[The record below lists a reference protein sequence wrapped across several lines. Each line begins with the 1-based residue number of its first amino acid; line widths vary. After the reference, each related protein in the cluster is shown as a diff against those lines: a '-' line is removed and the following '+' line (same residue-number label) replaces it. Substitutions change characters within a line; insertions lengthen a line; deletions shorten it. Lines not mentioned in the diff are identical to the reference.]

1 MLEPSGP
8 NAEQIKYWNEVA
20 GPKWVA
26 LQERID
32 SHIRSL
38 GRLAMERAEI
48 KPGERILDIG
58 CGCGDTTLDL
68 ARRVGPSGSVT
79 GVDISTIMIER
90 ARESASS
97 AAVANTVFMNVDA
110 QIHALP
116 AGGFDVAYSRFGV
129 MFFID
134 PEAAFVNIRRAL
146 RPRGRLSFVCWRALQ
161 ENPWILVPLMA
172 AAQEITLPP
181 PPPPDAPG
189 PFSFADQE
197 RVERILSRAGFLQ
210 LRFDKVDETLS
221 VGGEVDLDQAVDFL
235 LQMGPLARV
244 LREIG
249 AEPVP
254 RVRATVR
261 KALEPYSGAQGVRL
275 QGAAWIVTARAPN

>member
-1 MLEPSGP
+1 
-8 NAEQIKYWNEVA
+8 
-20 GPKWVA
+20 
-26 LQERID
+26 
-32 SHIRSL
+32 
-38 GRLAMERAEI
+38 
-48 KPGERILDIG
+48 
-58 CGCGDTTLDL
+58 
-68 ARRVGPSGSVT
+68 VT
-79 GVDISTIMIER
+79 GVDISTIMVER

-97 AAVANTVFMNVDA
+97 AEIGNVAFMNVDA
-110 QIHALP
+110 QTHALP
-116 AGGFDVAYSRFGV
+116 GASFDVAYSRFGV

-134 PEAAFVNIRRAL
+134 PEAAFANIRRAL
-146 RPRGRLSFVCWRALQ
+146 RPGGRLSFVCWRALQ

-261 KALEPYSGAQGVRL
+261 KALEPYSGAQGCACR
-275 QGAAWIVTARAPN
+275 ARRGS